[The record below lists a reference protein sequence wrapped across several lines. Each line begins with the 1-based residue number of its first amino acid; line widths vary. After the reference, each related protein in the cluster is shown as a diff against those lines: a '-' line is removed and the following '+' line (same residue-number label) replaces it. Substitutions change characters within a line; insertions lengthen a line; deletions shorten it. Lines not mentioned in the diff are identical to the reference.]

1 MSEDTNNLGVT
12 NSDEDSLIP
21 QVVDDTPHDVE
32 VINTSLPQNLTVDDI
47 LEKCK
52 NEEVLTPDSIPF
64 ENVRNNS
71 KIFLIYYAKRQL
83 SRVIKLTQY
92 LEDLED
98 RLMAS
103 SESVSDPEVLMKVIG
118 TIQSSMNTAISLID
132 KVSTNDNYVKLIYND
147 NRQVINNLGTINAVG
162 NLNLSKES
170 RSKIRG
176 LAEQLLSQM
185 NNAEGGTGNG

>member
-1 MSEDTNNLGVT
+1 MNEDTNNLDVT

-32 VINTSLPQNLTVDDI
+32 VINTSLLQNLTVDDI

-98 RLMAS
+98 RLMTS

-162 NLNLSKES
+162 NLNLNKES

>member
-1 MSEDTNNLGVT
+1 MNEDTNNLDVT

-21 QVVDDTPHDVE
+21 QVVDDTSHDVE
-32 VINTSLPQNLTVDDI
+32 VINTSLLQNLTVDDI

-162 NLNLSKES
+162 NLNLNKES

>member
-1 MSEDTNNLGVT
+1 MNEDTNNLDVT

-21 QVVDDTPHDVE
+21 QVVDDTPHDVA
-32 VINTSLPQNLTVDDI
+32 VINTSLLQNLTVDDI

-162 NLNLSKES
+162 NLNLNKES

-185 NNAEGGTGNG
+185 NNAEGGTSNG

>member
-32 VINTSLPQNLTVDDI
+32 IINTSLLQNLTVDDI

-52 NEEVLTPDSIPF
+52 NEEILTPDSIPF

-162 NLNLSKES
+162 NLNLNKES

>member
-21 QVVDDTPHDVE
+21 QVVDDTPHDVK
-32 VINTSLPQNLTVDDI
+32 VINTSLLQNLTVDDI

-52 NEEVLTPDSIPF
+52 NEEILTPDSIPF

-98 RLMAS
+98 RLMVS

-162 NLNLSKES
+162 NLNLNKES

>member
-1 MSEDTNNLGVT
+1 MNEDTNNLDVT

-21 QVVDDTPHDVE
+21 QVVNDTPHDVE
-32 VINTSLPQNLTVDDI
+32 VINTSLLQNLTVDDI

-98 RLMAS
+98 RLMTS

-162 NLNLSKES
+162 NLNLNKES

>member
-1 MSEDTNNLGVT
+1 MNEDTNNLDVT

-21 QVVDDTPHDVE
+21 QVVNDTPHDVE
-32 VINTSLPQNLTVDDI
+32 VINTSLLQNLTVDDI

-162 NLNLSKES
+162 NLNLNKES

>member
-1 MSEDTNNLGVT
+1 MNEDTNNLDVT

-32 VINTSLPQNLTVDDI
+32 VINTSLIQNLTVDDI

-52 NEEVLTPDSIPF
+52 NEEVLTSDSIPF

-98 RLMAS
+98 RLMTS

-162 NLNLSKES
+162 NLNLNKES

>member
-32 VINTSLPQNLTVDDI
+32 VINTSLLQNLTVDDI

-52 NEEVLTPDSIPF
+52 NEEILTPDSIPF

-162 NLNLSKES
+162 NLNLNKES